1 MKFLT
6 SAFFLLFSTLCIAQ
20 TDITPAVSAAL
31 KASDA
36 PAIASHMMPQVELTL
51 NGTDSNVSKAEAQ
64 KSLTIFFKNHPVS
77 SFAIKHQGTSKLD
90 DQYRIGELGTAKGSF
105 RVTFFMKKNGTVMQI
120 RQFKIEPQE

>member
-6 SAFFLLFSTLCIAQ
+6 SLFLLLFSSMCFAQ
-20 TDITPAVSAAL
+20 ADITPAVTAAL

-36 PAIASHMMPQVELTL
+36 PAIASHMMPQVELTI
-51 NGTDSNVSKAEAQ
+51 NGMDSNVSKVDAQ
-64 KSLTIFFKNHPVS
+64 KSLTIFFKDHPVS

-90 DQYRIGELGTAKGSF
+90 DQYRIGELGTSKGSF
-105 RVTFFMKKNGTVMQI
+105 RVTFFMKKSGTVMQI